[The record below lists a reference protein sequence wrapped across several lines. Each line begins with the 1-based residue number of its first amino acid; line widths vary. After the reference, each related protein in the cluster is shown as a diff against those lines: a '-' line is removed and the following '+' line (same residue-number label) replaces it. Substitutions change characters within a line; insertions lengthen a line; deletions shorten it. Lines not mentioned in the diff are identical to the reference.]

1 MGMKLRNRII
11 ASLLIIGAGL
21 HGMAHAEDLPRD
33 GGGGATSWSWTGSFG
48 VHFHSE
54 DLFADIP
61 PSSPLLPGGG
71 TGKELPDQADTAGL
85 QGLGIVG
92 DWHPFQNGFRLSFA
106 MYLDSNESGGFGTQ
120 KHPVPGIVADG
131 RVPLSGDFELIP
143 YLGVGWRTNG
153 EELEGLELNL
163 DIGAFLPGESSLHG
177 RACRDPVSAPP
188 SCDISSAS
196 LGSDSNGLF
205 GSFHN
210 FEWYPVVSLG
220 IEYRF

>member
-1 MGMKLRNRII
+1 
-11 ASLLIIGAGL
+11 
-21 HGMAHAEDLPRD
+21 MAWRTRKILPREGGGRE

-131 RVPLSGDFELIP
+131 PRTTLRGSRADPLSG
-143 YLGVGWRTNG
+143 
-153 EELEGLELNL
+153 
-163 DIGAFLPGESSLHG
+163 
-177 RACRDPVSAPP
+177 CRLA
-188 SCDISSAS
+188 
-196 LGSDSNGLF
+196 N
-205 GSFHN
+205 
-210 FEWYPVVSLG
+210 E
-220 IEYRF
+220 R